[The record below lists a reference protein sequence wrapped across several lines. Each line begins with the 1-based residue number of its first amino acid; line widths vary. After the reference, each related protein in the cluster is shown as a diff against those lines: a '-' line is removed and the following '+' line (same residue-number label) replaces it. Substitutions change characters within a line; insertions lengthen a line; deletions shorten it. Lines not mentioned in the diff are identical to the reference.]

1 MDTVIPANKTVNQFG
16 DFVTAKNAYRYKVIS
31 VKCPKKRKVRMNVKV
46 ENSFENFMRMGK
58 SWEECAK
65 QVHKPSRHSN
75 KRLYKQRKEKR
86 KIEAM

>member
-31 VKCPKKRKVRMNVKV
+31 VKCPKKRKV

-65 QVHKPSRHSN
+65 EVHKPSRHSN
-75 KRLYKQRKEKR
+75 KRLYKQRKKR
-86 KIEAM
+86 KIESIQ

>member
-31 VKCPKKRKVRMNVKV
+31 VKCPKKRKVRMN

-58 SWEECAK
+58 SWENSAK
-65 QVHKPSRHSN
+65 EVHKPSRHSN
-75 KRLYKQRKEKR
+75 KRLYKQRKKR
-86 KIEAM
+86 KIESIQ